1 MTEILVYQN
10 EIICSIEDHSVFHGV
25 CLECKT
31 TTVLSS
37 LSLSLSF
44 CLSNFNQH
52 NIFQNTH
59 PKLKSHRNT
68 SAVTVFVAWLLFN
81 FIVSIALKLLVS
93 KYSILFVHSLV
104 LSRSWPHIFL
114 MIFIEDNRKS
124 VKFVFCF
131 LKYETPI

>member
-1 MTEILVYQN
+1 MYFTGLVLNVKRLQ
-10 EIICSIEDHSVFHGV
+10 CS
-25 CLECKT
+25 L
-31 TTVLSS
+31 

-44 CLSNFNQH
+44 SVSAIFTQH

>member
-10 EIICSIEDHSVFHGV
+10 EIICSIEDLSVFHGV

-37 LSLSLSF
+37 LSLFLSQQF
-44 CLSNFNQH
+44 YSTQYFSKYSSKTEIAQKHEC
-52 NIFQNTH
+52 
-59 PKLKSHRNT
+59 SHC
-68 SAVTVFVAWLLFN
+68 FVAWLLFN

-104 LSRSWPHIFL
+104 LSRYWPNIFL
-114 MIFIEDNRKS
+114 IFIEDYRKS

>member
-1 MTEILVYQN
+1 MYFTVFVLNVKRLQ
-10 EIICSIEDHSVFHGV
+10 CS
-25 CLECKT
+25 L
-31 TTVLSS
+31 
-37 LSLSLSF
+37 LSLFF
-44 CLSNFNQH
+44 CLSNLTQH